1 MSALGGGSSLT
12 LGVSSQNSKAPLYIG
27 VGLVVVI
34 LIIALVMNMSK
45 GDTEKEVET
54 EEEKDSPSPSPP
66 PPTVN
71 ADSCQSYVDAK
82 VCPASSVTPA
92 TSEACSSFV
101 TAEATRVTG
110 IHNVSWCKSQYAT
123 LRTISPACIKMN
135 KYIAAFKQSISN
147 IFSAPNTYYLKRVTT
162 TSSSISSEL
171 FMKKQA
177 TGTIVVNTA
186 ALSAAMA
193 IAANKY
199 VIPEVGERLNVPAT
213 VQTKFPLFNT
223 DKGLVDAHLLATTQG
238 SEVTRQSISEQ
249 IAMLLVN
256 AMRAEKNWTKTYET
270 PASGT
275 SPKLE
280 YYRLNAVE
288 VANDVE
294 KAFKAGPT
302 YEYTSLCG
310 AD

>member
-1 MSALGGGSSLT
+1 M
-12 LGVSSQNSKAPLYIG
+12 NS
-27 VGLVVVI
+27 
-34 LIIALVMNMSK
+34 
-45 GDTEKEVET
+45 E
-54 EEEKDSPSPSPP
+54 
-66 PPTVN
+66 
-71 ADSCQSYVDAK
+71 
-82 VCPASSVTPA
+82 
-92 TSEACSSFV
+92 FF
-101 TAEATRVTG
+101 R
-110 IHNVSWCKSQYAT
+110 
-123 LRTISPACIKMN
+123 
-135 KYIAAFKQSISN
+135 
-147 IFSAPNTYYLKRVTT
+147 
-162 TSSSISSEL
+162 
-171 FMKKQA
+171 KKQA

-186 ALSAAMA
+186 ALSAAMS

-213 VQTKFPLFNT
+213 VQTKFPAFNA
-223 DKGLVDAHLLATTQG
+223 DKGLVDAHLLSTTQRA
-238 SEVTRQSISEQ
+238 EVTRQATTEE
-249 IAMLLVN
+249 IAMLLAN